1 MRALGPWTAG
11 EYAGFAEHHHV
22 ARIVAGR
29 PDQID
34 DRESLDPFAHRL
46 RAGPRLAGAAAG
58 EDQPIDPVA
67 RRRQLIGPR
76 PEAPVEQQIAAPGLI
91 ERMQK
96 FALLAG
102 RQSQHFAKCPRPWTA
117 PVPGIDRRCRVARF
131 VGHGFVWAE
140 WRLSSACRI
149 FLNRRRFSLAS
160 STTSGSDR
168 EEKP

>member
-76 PEAPVEQQIAAPGLI
+76 PEAPVEQQIAAP
-91 ERMQK
+91 
-96 FALLAG
+96 
-102 RQSQHFAKCPRPWTA
+102 
-117 PVPGIDRRCRVARF
+117 VPGIDRRCRVARF